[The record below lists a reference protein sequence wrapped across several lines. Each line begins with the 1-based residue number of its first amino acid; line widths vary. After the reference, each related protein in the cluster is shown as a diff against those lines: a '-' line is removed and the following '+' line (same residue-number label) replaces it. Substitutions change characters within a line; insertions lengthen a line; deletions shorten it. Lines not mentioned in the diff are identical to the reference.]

1 MKYIKFTYADAKT
14 GIPGSEK
21 PMKNGPTFPKIENLQ
36 FKFALESEYPTK
48 NPTFI
53 GTTTGSTNIPGIL
66 AELTEEEYTQIKDSE
81 ILARYA
87 LINQQV
93 VTQIR
98 TKYSAEDE
106 IKLLRLAPSDETT
119 EWNKYVEECRDW
131 GKEQKAAI
139 LAQFNEVK

>member
-1 MKYIKFTYADAKT
+1 MKYIKFTYVDAKT
-14 GIPGSEK
+14 GIPGDQE
-21 PMKNGPTFPKIENLQ
+21 PMKNGPAFPPISDLV

-53 GTTTGSTNIPGIL
+53 GATSGPTNIPGIL
-66 AELTEEEYTQIKDSE
+66 AELTEEEYTQTKDSE

-87 LINQQV
+87 LINQQA

-119 EWNKYVEECRDW
+119 EWNNYVEECRAW
-131 GKEQKAAI
+131 GKEQKKLV
-139 LAQFNEVK
+139 LAQFNEV